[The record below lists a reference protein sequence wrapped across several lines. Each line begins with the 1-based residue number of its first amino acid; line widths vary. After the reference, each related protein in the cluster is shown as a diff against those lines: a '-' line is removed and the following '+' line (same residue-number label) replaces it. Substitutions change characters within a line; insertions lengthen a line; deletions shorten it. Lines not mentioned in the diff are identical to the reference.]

1 MPLRALFTAVG
12 VALAL
17 GLSACSGGAPEGRS
31 QYELEGDRAKGS
43 PDAPVVFVE
52 YASVS
57 CPTCANFHIN
67 AMPTVEAYVESGD
80 VRFVFREMIAS
91 QPQLAI
97 AGFLLANCVPEDQYF
112 DVIGLLF
119 EQQRALFTA
128 MQQGRAQAQLQSIA
142 STAGLSTAEFRACMA
157 DEDGIQAIQ
166 DRSQAAADAGVGGT
180 PAFFINGERV
190 GSTADRELGLVWA
203 ENDQPLVDGDGM
215 IPYAF
220 DAETIDRL
228 IQYYL
233 VRAEG
238 GASDT

>member
-1 MPLRALFTAVG
+1 MALRTLFTAVG
-12 VALAL
+12 VVLAL
-17 GLSACSGGAPEGRS
+17 GLSACSGPAPEARS
-31 QYELEGDRAKGS
+31 QYEQEGDRAKGS
-43 PDAPVVFVE
+43 PEAPVVIVE

-57 CPTCANFHIN
+57 CPACANFHIN
-67 AMPTVEAYVESGD
+67 AMPTIEGYANSGD
-80 VRFVFREMIAS
+80 VRFIFREMIAS

-112 DVIGLLF
+112 DVIGILF
-119 EQQRALFTA
+119 EQQRALFAA
-128 MQQGRAQAQLQSIA
+128 MQQGRAQTQLQSIA

-157 DEDGIQAIQ
+157 DQDGIQAVQ
-166 DRSQAAADAGVGGT
+166 DRSQAAADAGIGGT

-203 ENDQPLVDGDGM
+203 ENDQPLVDGQGM
-215 IPYAF
+215 IPYRF

-228 IQYYL
+228 IVYYL
-233 VRAEG
+233 AQVEG